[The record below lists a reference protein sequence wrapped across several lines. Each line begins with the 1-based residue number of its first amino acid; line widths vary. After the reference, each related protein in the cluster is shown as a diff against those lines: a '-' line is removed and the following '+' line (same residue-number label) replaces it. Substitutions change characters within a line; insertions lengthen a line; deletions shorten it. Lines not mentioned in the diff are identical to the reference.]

1 MEELH
6 KIQNFGGRGEKG
18 IEIRTVCEIRS
29 ISRRTTRM
37 VDSRAAGQEQGVQ
50 LAFRFEKQWKSNST
64 LQCSLGLFSSALVKK
79 EEG

>member
-1 MEELH
+1 
-6 KIQNFGGRGEKG
+6 
-18 IEIRTVCEIRS
+18 
-29 ISRRTTRM
+29 M